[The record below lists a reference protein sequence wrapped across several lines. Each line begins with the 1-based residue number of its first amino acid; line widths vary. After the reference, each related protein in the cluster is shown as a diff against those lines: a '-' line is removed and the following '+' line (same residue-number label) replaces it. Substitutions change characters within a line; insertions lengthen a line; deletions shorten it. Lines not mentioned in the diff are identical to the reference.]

1 MPSRFET
8 WRGARVDQDVLDW
21 LVAGLL
27 AVWGQIDL
35 WPVGGAFT
43 DVPGSRALTA
53 PFLLLFSLPL
63 AYRRRWPFAVL
74 CVVAGAIALESIV
87 VGKSPEGGEIL
98 FPTLIMLYTVG
109 AHCERRRALAGLVLM
124 QLSGALEASLDPHIH
139 SLGDVVIGDV
149 FFWILLGGA
158 AWLTGRYARSRRLA
172 VQRSEDRAELLE
184 QSREE
189 LTREAI
195 AGERSRIARELHD
208 VIAHSVSLMG
218 LQAAAAE
225 RLLGTDPPRARETLR
240 SIQLTARES
249 IGELRRLLEFL
260 RAREES
266 ADLAP
271 QPGLDALEPLI
282 EDARRAGTPIQL
294 MVEGPVGHIPA
305 GIELVAYR
313 IIQEALTNA
322 RKHAPGS
329 DTRVRVR
336 HSPRELELWVE
347 NGRADAA
354 VRHNGRAQ
362 PGTGH
367 WIIGMRERV
376 ALYGGR
382 MDAQPRADG
391 GFAVHVRLPVETGR

>member
-1 MPSRFET
+1 VRSRFQI
-8 WRGARVDQDVLDW
+8 WRGPRTDQDVLDR
-21 LVAGLL
+21 LVAGVL
-27 AVWGQIDL
+27 AAWGQIDL
-35 WPVGGAFT
+35 WLVGGAFT
-43 DVPGSRALTA
+43 NVPGSRALTA

-109 AHCERRRALAGLVLM
+109 AHCERRHALAGLVLM
-124 QLSGALEASLDPHIH
+124 QLSGAIEASLDPEIH
-139 SLGDVVIGDV
+139 SLGDVVIGDL

-158 AWLTGRYARSRRLA
+158 AWLTGRYARGRRLA
-172 VQRSEDRAELLE
+172 AQCSEDRAELLE
-184 QSREE
+184 RSREE
-189 LTREAI
+189 LTREAV
-195 AGERSRIARELHD
+195 ASERNRIARELHD

-225 RLLGTDPPRARETLR
+225 RLLETDPPRAREALR

-249 IGELRRLLEFL
+249 VGELHRLLGFL

-282 EDARRAGTPIQL
+282 HDARSAGTPIEL
-294 MVEGPVGHIPA
+294 VVEGLAGRIPA

-313 IIQEALTNA
+313 IIQEALTNG

-336 HSPRELELWVE
+336 HGLRELELWVE
-347 NGRADAA
+347 TGRADAA
-354 VRHNGRAQ
+354 VGHNGRPRPA
-362 PGTGH
+362 TGH
-367 WIIGMRERV
+367 GIIGMRERV
-376 ALYGGR
+376 ALYGGQI
-382 MDAQPRADG
+382 DAQPRADG
-391 GFAVHVRLPVETGR
+391 GFAVHVRLPVETGP